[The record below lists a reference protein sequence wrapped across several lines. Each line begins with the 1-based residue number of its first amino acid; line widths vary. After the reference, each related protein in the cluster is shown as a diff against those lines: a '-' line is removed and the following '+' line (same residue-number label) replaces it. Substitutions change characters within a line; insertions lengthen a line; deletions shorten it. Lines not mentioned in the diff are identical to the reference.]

1 MRPTIVGVVSL
12 LLFLT
17 FTISALGQTA
27 DSAAATTSQE
37 AAAPTAP
44 AARQSAPPPASP
56 KIEHPGA
63 PRERNPPDM
72 VCFGYYPNWSVQF
85 TNGEARY
92 VGFNEPDRYFE
103 GDFYWVASE
112 NAWEWHRAN
121 GLAPSNGGYG
131 LSATIERTSCQDP
144 VQKTNDPYS
153 AEVYLPQGDMVSG
166 CCRKLKPGEAVIGHR
181 GVPQNA
187 ATQGST
193 TAPTPTAAR
202 SATPATSNAPQA
214 GHPVDQ
220 Y

>member
-1 MRPTIVGVVSL
+1 MRPTMVGVVSL

-17 FTISALGQTA
+17 AAISALGQSA
-27 DSAAATTSQE
+27 DSAAATNSQGP
-37 AAAPTAP
+37 AASAQQPAAPP
-44 AARQSAPPPASP
+44 VHSP
-56 KIEHPGA
+56 RIDHPGV
-63 PRERNPPDM
+63 PKDRNPPDV
-72 VCFGYYPNWSVQF
+72 VCFGYYPNWSIQF

-121 GLAPSNGGYG
+121 GLAPLNGGYA
-131 LSATIERTSCQDP
+131 LSATIQKETCQDP
-144 VQKTNDPYS
+144 VQKTTDAYS

-166 CCRKLKPGEAVIGHR
+166 CCRKLKPGEAVIGHH

-187 ATQGST
+187 ATQGT
-193 TAPTPTAAR
+193 TAPTPAAAR
-202 SATPATSNAPQA
+202 STAPPPSNTPVA
-214 GHPVDQ
+214 GHPVDL